1 MLYLNETEIESL
13 VKMPDVMRVVEDCF
27 RLQGQGK
34 ATNQPRRRVYVP
46 DGMMHVMFASLMR
59 ENEGYLG
66 LKTYT
71 AFPGIGVRFIF
82 LLWDANSSELLSLME
97 ANLLGQL
104 RTGAASGIAA
114 KYMANESIEE
124 AGLIGTGRQAGTQ
137 LEAICLAR
145 NIKNF
150 KPNVIF
156 NALHGQFGEDGYIQT
171 ILERFKIP
179 YTHSG
184 VIASSIAMDKEISK
198 KIFIKNKINTPKF
211 FTYSYD
217 VKNEDL
223 IKKIKKKLRFP
234 VVVKP
239 LNEGSSVNVYICN
252 EKNIIKI
259 LNSIKQYKKVMIE
272 EFIGGREIQVAIM
285 GNKKLGAIELKPKRK
300 FYDYQA
306 KYNSSA
312 KTEHIIPVDLPKGKM
327 DIVMNMAY
335 KAHKVIGCMGVTR
348 SDFKFFN
355 NKFYLL
361 EINTQPGM
369 TKLSLVPEIAAYR
382 GISFLELIEWIMQ
395 DASKKK

>member
-1 MLYLNETEIESL
+1 MKKKILIISGGISKERLISL
-13 VKMPDVMRVVEDCF
+13 DT
-27 RLQGQGK
+27 GQ
-34 ATNQPRRRVYVP
+34 QV
-46 DGMMHVMFASLMR
+46 
-59 ENEGYLG
+59 
-66 LKTYT
+66 
-71 AFPGIGVRFIF
+71 
-82 LLWDANSSELLSLME
+82 
-97 ANLLGQL
+97 
-104 RTGAASGIAA
+104 
-114 KYMANESIEE
+114 ANELKKNGYRVKITEPDNN
-124 AGLIGTGRQAGTQ
+124 
-137 LEAICLAR
+137 LEK
-145 NIKNF
+145 NIKFF

-217 VKNEDL
+217 VKHEDL
-223 IKKIKKKLRFP
+223 IKKIKQKLRFP
-234 VVVKP
+234 AVVKP

-252 EKNIIKI
+252 EKNIIKT

-300 FYDYQA
+300 FYDYEA

-312 KTEHIIPVDLPKGKM
+312 KTEHIIPVELPKGKI